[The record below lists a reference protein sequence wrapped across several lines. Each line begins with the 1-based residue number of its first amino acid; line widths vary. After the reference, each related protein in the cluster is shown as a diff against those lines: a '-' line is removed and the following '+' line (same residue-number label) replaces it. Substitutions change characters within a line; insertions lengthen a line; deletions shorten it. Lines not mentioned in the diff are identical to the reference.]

1 MSKKKKIENKLSTFT
16 SVILGIFADQPF
28 RPKNYKQ
35 VCKIMGIKDQAGKD
49 VVYNL
54 LIDLKDK
61 GLLEEVRPYSY
72 VMGAQG
78 MAQFG
83 PKTKYVE
90 GTVEM
95 KSTGKAYVVRD
106 DGEGEDIFIAAQ
118 DTYKALHG
126 DRVRVAMFPK
136 RNNSKPEGEIVEI
149 LERKHTE
156 FVGVLTISHGYVF
169 VRPDVEWMPVDIF
182 IPRGDLNGA
191 KDGMKVIVHLTDW
204 PDGSGNPFGEIVR
217 VLGKPGEND
226 VEMESILAAHEYPIE
241 FPEEVEKEADRI
253 PIKIDNAE
261 IKRRCDFRKVFT
273 ITIDPAD
280 AKDFDDAISLQ
291 KLDNGHWQVG
301 VHIADVSHYVQKGS
315 AIDKEAL
322 ERGTSVYLVDRTI
335 PMLPEKLCN
344 NVCSLRPNEEK
355 LTFSVVF
362 EMDDDAKIYDKW
374 IGKTIIKSCRRYTYE

>member
-1 MSKKKKIENKLSTFT
+1 MAKKKKIENKLSTFT

-61 GLLEEVRPYSY
+61 GLLQEARPFSY
-72 VMGAQG
+72 VMSNAG

-136 RNNSKPEGEIVEI
+136 RNNSKPEGEIVEV

-156 FVGVLTISHGYVF
+156 FV
-169 VRPDVEWMPVDIF
+169 D
-182 IPRGDLNGA
+182 
-191 KDGMKVIVHLTDW
+191 
-204 PDGSGNPFGEIVR
+204 
-217 VLGKPGEND
+217 
-226 VEMESILAAHEYPIE
+226 
-241 FPEEVEKEADRI
+241 
-253 PIKIDNAE
+253 
-261 IKRRCDFRKVFT
+261 
-273 ITIDPAD
+273 
-280 AKDFDDAISLQ
+280 
-291 KLDNGHWQVG
+291 
-301 VHIADVSHYVQKGS
+301 
-315 AIDKEAL
+315 
-322 ERGTSVYLVDRTI
+322 
-335 PMLPEKLCN
+335 
-344 NVCSLRPNEEK
+344 
-355 LTFSVVF
+355 
-362 EMDDDAKIYDKW
+362 
-374 IGKTIIKSCRRYTYE
+374 

>member
-1 MSKKKKIENKLSTFT
+1 MPKKKKIENKLSTFT

-61 GLLEEVRPYSY
+61 GLLQEARPFSY
-72 VMGAQG
+72 VMSNAG

-126 DRVRVAMFPK
+126 DHVRVAMFPK

-156 FVGVLTISHGYVF
+156 FVGVLSISHGYVF
-169 VRPDVEWMPVDIF
+169 VRPDVDWMPVDIF

-191 KDGMKVIVHLTDW
+191 KDGWRDCPRARQAW
-204 PDGSGNPFGEIVR
+204 RERRGDGIHS
-217 VLGKPGEND
+217 
-226 VEMESILAAHEYPIE
+226 
-241 FPEEVEKEADRI
+241 
-253 PIKIDNAE
+253 
-261 IKRRCDFRKVFT
+261 C
-273 ITIDPAD
+273 
-280 AKDFDDAISLQ
+280 
-291 KLDNGHWQVG
+291 
-301 VHIADVSHYVQKGS
+301 
-315 AIDKEAL
+315 
-322 ERGTSVYLVDRTI
+322 GT
-335 PMLPEKLCN
+335 
-344 NVCSLRPNEEK
+344 
-355 LTFSVVF
+355 
-362 EMDDDAKIYDKW
+362 
-374 IGKTIIKSCRRYTYE
+374 

>member
-35 VCKIMGIKDQAGKD
+35 VCKAMGIKDQAGKD

-61 GLLEEVRPYSY
+61 GLLQEVRPYSY
-72 VMGAQG
+72 VMSNAG

-136 RNNSKPEGEIVEI
+136 RNNSKPEGEIVEV

-169 VRPDVEWMPVDIF
+169 VRPDVEWMQT
-182 IPRGDLNGA
+182 A
-191 KDGMKVIVHLTDW
+191 KKSSSISWTGPTDRAT
-204 PDGSGNPFGEIVR
+204 PSVR
-217 VLGKPGEND
+217 LSECSAN
-226 VEMESILAAHEYPIE
+226 LARTMWRWKASWRPT
-241 FPEEVEKEADRI
+241 
-253 PIKIDNAE
+253 
-261 IKRRCDFRKVFT
+261 T
-273 ITIDPAD
+273 I
-280 AKDFDDAISLQ
+280 
-291 KLDNGHWQVG
+291 
-301 VHIADVSHYVQKGS
+301 
-315 AIDKEAL
+315 
-322 ERGTSVYLVDRTI
+322 R
-335 PMLPEKLCN
+335 
-344 NVCSLRPNEEK
+344 
-355 LTFSVVF
+355 
-362 EMDDDAKIYDKW
+362 
-374 IGKTIIKSCRRYTYE
+374 